1 MVAADGL
8 LVIDKPA
15 GWTSH
20 DVVARGR
27 QLAGTRKVGHAGTL
41 DPMATGV
48 LVLGIGR
55 ATRLLGHLALT
66 TKGYCAT
73 IRLGRTTVTDD
84 ADGDALVDVDASSLS
99 DEQVA
104 GALAAFRGDIE
115 QVPSSVSAVKIRGER
130 AYKRVRS
137 GEQVEIPARRVH
149 ISALSLLAVERTGPF
164 VDAAV
169 TVECSSGT
177 YIRALARDLGHV
189 LGVGGHLTRLR
200 RVRVGPF
207 TAREA
212 HDLDALAALEP
223 AALPVVSLDDVA
235 RECFASYVVD
245 EAQVTA
251 VRNGRPLE
259 VRLDRSAPLPAAGTE
274 PDADR
279 PGAAAPVA
287 VLAPGGRFLALYEQH
302 GPTARPVAVFDPA

>member
-20 DVVARGR
+20 DVVARCR
-27 QLAGTRKVGHAGTL
+27 RLAGTRKVGHAGTL

-55 ATRLLGHLALT
+55 ATRLLGHLALA
-66 TKGYCAT
+66 TKGYHAT

-84 ADGDALVDVDASSLS
+84 ADGDTLADVDASRLS
-99 DEQVA
+99 DEQVSA
-104 GALAAFRGDIE
+104 ALRSFRGAID
-115 QVPSSVSAVKIRGER
+115 QVPSSVSAVKVRGER

-149 ISALSLLAVERTGPF
+149 ISALSLLSLERTGPF

-169 TVECSSGT
+169 AVECSSGT
-177 YIRALARDLGHV
+177 YIRALARDLGGV
-189 LGVGGHLTRLR
+189 LGVGGHLTRLS

-207 TAREA
+207 TARDA
-212 HDLDALAALEP
+212 HDLAALAALEP
-223 AALPVVSLDDVA
+223 AALPVVPLDDVA
-235 RECFASYVVD
+235 RECFASYVV
-245 EAQVTA
+245 EAAQVTA

-259 VRLDRSAPLPAAGTE
+259 VRLPRSPHVPAA
-274 PDADR
+274 
-279 PGAAAPVA
+279 AAASDDGPPAGAPVA

>member
-8 LVIDKPA
+8 LVVDKPA

-20 DVVARGR
+20 DVVARCR
-27 QLAGTRKVGHAGTL
+27 RLAGTRKVGHAGTL

-55 ATRLLGHLALT
+55 ATRLLGHLALS
-66 TKGYCAT
+66 TKGYRAT
-73 IRLGRTTVTDD
+73 IRLGRATVTDD
-84 ADGDALVDVDASSLS
+84 ADGDTLADVDASRLS
-99 DEQVA
+99 DEQVVA
-104 GALAAFRGDIE
+104 ALRSFRGDID

-137 GEQVEIPARRVH
+137 GERVDIPARRVH
-149 ISALSLLAVERTGPF
+149 ISALSLLSLERTGPF

-169 TVECSSGT
+169 DVECSSGT
-177 YIRALARDLGHV
+177 YIRALARDLGDV
-189 LGVGGHLTRLR
+189 LAVGGHLTRLR

-207 TAREA
+207 TAGDA

-245 EAQVTA
+245 AAQVTA
-251 VRNGRPLE
+251 VRNGRPLA
-259 VRLDRSAPLPAAGTE
+259 VRLDPSPPVPAAATA

-279 PGAAAPVA
+279 PAAAPVA

>member
-1 MVAADGL
+1 
-8 LVIDKPA
+8 
-15 GWTSH
+15 
-20 DVVARGR
+20 
-27 QLAGTRKVGHAGTL
+27 
-41 DPMATGV
+41 
-48 LVLGIGR
+48 
-55 ATRLLGHLALT
+55 
-66 TKGYCAT
+66 
-73 IRLGRTTVTDD
+73 
-84 ADGDALVDVDASSLS
+84 
-99 DEQVA
+99 
-104 GALAAFRGDIE
+104 
-115 QVPSSVSAVKIRGER
+115 
-130 AYKRVRS
+130 
-137 GEQVEIPARRVH
+137 
-149 ISALSLLAVERTGPF
+149 
-164 VDAAV
+164 
-169 TVECSSGT
+169 
-177 YIRALARDLGHV
+177 LARDLGHV

-259 VRLDRSAPLPAAGTE
+259 VRLERSVPLPAAGAE
-274 PDADR
+274 PGANR
-279 PGAAAPVA
+279 PGTAAPVA